1 MDDKAT
7 NSPLARSFLWLGLTV
22 TLFFILYSGQTLII
36 PLILAV
42 FIWYLINALSF
53 AIRKIKIHNRSL
65 PAPFRYIASVAI
77 IVVILSIFFNL
88 ITQNVSAV
96 VRVAPQYQAKIGP
109 LLDKVY
115 SWFPFEEPPPIR
127 EFVGQFDFANMIR
140 DVAAAL
146 GTLAGSAGLISIYVI
161 FLFLEQRSF
170 NPKIKAITSSN
181 IHENEVAKIIE
192 EIDKDTRTYIGV
204 KTLTSLTTGFISWG
218 IMAMVGLDFATF
230 WGMLI
235 FFFKLYRDD
244 RLDSRD
250 RFPVSPSPD
259 PVRKPIANYRCDW
272 RHYSHPD
279 DDRRLSR
286 ASLAWKLTEFKS
298 PGYPPITRPVGLPMG
313 NSRHVPLC
321 ADYRNSGDYPV
332 PFPAN
337 ATHSHSTLWGWKRSR
352 A

>member
-77 IVVILSIFFNL
+77 IVGILSIFFNL

-127 EFVGQFDFANMIR
+127 EFVGQFDFANMISC
-140 DVAAAL
+140 L
-146 GTLAGSAGLISIYVI
+146 
-161 FLFLEQRSF
+161 
-170 NPKIKAITSSN
+170 
-181 IHENEVAKIIE
+181 
-192 EIDKDTRTYIGV
+192 
-204 KTLTSLTTGFISWG
+204 
-218 IMAMVGLDFATF
+218 
-230 WGMLI
+230 
-235 FFFKLYRDD
+235 LYT
-244 RLDSRD
+244 
-250 RFPVSPSPD
+250 SPSPRD
-259 PVRKPIANYRCDW
+259 
-272 RHYSHPD
+272 
-279 DDRRLSR
+279 
-286 ASLAWKLTEFKS
+286 
-298 PGYPPITRPVGLPMG
+298 
-313 NSRHVPLC
+313 
-321 ADYRNSGDYPV
+321 
-332 PFPAN
+332 
-337 ATHSHSTLWGWKRSR
+337 
-352 A
+352 